1 MRGVPILVLA
11 MVAGRDRAG
20 YPHGV
25 GNQKSSDR
33 NAGSGTGSS
42 AFVQG
47 LTGNIINQCVD
58 CNISKYKNKLIQC

>member
-25 GNQKSSDR
+25 GNQKIAVIGMQAVAQVVPR
-33 NAGSGTGSS
+33 L
-42 AFVQG
+42 FRV
-47 LTGNIINQCVD
+47 
-58 CNISKYKNKLIQC
+58 